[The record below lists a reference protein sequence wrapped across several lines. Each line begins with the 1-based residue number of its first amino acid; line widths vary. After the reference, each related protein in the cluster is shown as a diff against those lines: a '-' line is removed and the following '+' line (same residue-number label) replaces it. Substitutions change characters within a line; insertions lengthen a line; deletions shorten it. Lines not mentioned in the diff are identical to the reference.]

1 MSDQPMD
8 RISEHSPD
16 PGGPDAELVER
27 MARAAHDRSCL
38 TTSRCEWDTHS
49 EYTRNAWREDVRK
62 DMEIHGV
69 PRAEQ

>member
-1 MSDQPMD
+1 MD

-38 TTSRCEWDTHS
+38 TTQ
-49 EYTRNAWREDVRK
+49 
-62 DMEIHGV
+62 
-69 PRAEQ
+69 PL